1 MIFQMNS
8 MMLWRLVPIGL
19 LVSPHTLGKGH
30 HRTITMSFDPAAM
43 ILPIVTQ
50 KNETKEHNY
59 SSSDDGKWEIEKVA
73 LLKQFREL
81 NDQMRTQ
88 KLIDSERAS
97 QRQKEVNE
105 LNSLV
110 STLKQEIQDNIPIQ
124 NGYEA
129 PPDVLS
135 NNIQPG
141 IASEHPNWWRLAFF
155 ICSLIFIVVFVMMSC
170 ARDEK
175 TSTPI
180 AQLLT
185 CAPVSYSEA
194 EDETSAALQSK
205 DKKSSSSARAQ
216 KDRLISTIREKH
228 DKLVIN
234 EESSKATVLQLR
246 EQLSALDNE
255 VTSLASQKLEN
266 ATKMAELEGRI
277 KSENLR
283 AESLVKERDQLK
295 ASLADLTVTADKQKI
310 IVESNKKRIAD
321 LTKEHEKLSGGSRG
335 LESSIADQ
343 KKKAAS
349 DAVKILDLKKE
360 LAVYQEKEE
369 RDQQLLSTIRGQRDE
384 LLQTEAAF
392 EQKVVELEERILTLN
407 TEASSLLALKLENEV
422 KLAELEDRVKEGNAL
437 VGSLTLERDSIVA
450 AKTILEAS
458 YAKQSSW
465 AESSKK
471 LLVDLQ
477 SDRDHLHKK
486 SLGLEVVVR
495 ALRIE
500 SDNKITELEKQLF
513 TQGQKKAESDREL
526 LVLIHEKRDELVMT
540 EEISNIYIQLR
551 KKNVELAAL
560 TAAKAT
566 GDTRLAQ
573 LEDSLKKEK
582 SLSAGLSSEK
592 EQLVESV
599 ATLEALNA
607 KQVAIVDTNSKVVAV
622 LTKERDDLIVGRASA
637 DKIIKELLG
646 QVETEKA
653 HLKQVLLA
661 QEVRDNENMRNL
673 QCLHEATE
681 RKGLLEVTAG
691 ELKDQ
696 VGELEAQRDRLRVK
710 AAHARFGARQEGTI
724 TKPASFRSQ
733 TNTAFDLFSTE
744 LDGDMADA
752 DDHDFD
758 LSEDSD
764 SDNSGVGMGIFT
776 KANKSPI
783 TRLTGSEY
791 GSDLDRS
798 YRSDTDERERLTP
811 RKTDVDPPSVLQ
823 AAYLDS
829 VSDAEKQK
837 NRVVRQMFRDMD
849 AVTVSDEDE
858 NINVNI
864 EKRETVD
871 SAPEKAEKT
880 VNQVTPEKA
889 PYSAFSSMFF
899 KAST

>member
-1 MIFQMNS
+1 MIFQMNT

-30 HRTITMSFDPAAM
+30 HRTITMTFDPSSM
-43 ILPIVTQ
+43 ILPIVAQ

-97 QRQKEVNE
+97 LRQKEVNE
-105 LNSLV
+105 LSSLV

-124 NGYEA
+124 NGYDA
-129 PPDVLS
+129 PPDVIS
-135 NNIQPG
+135 NNIQSG
-141 IASEHPNWWRLAFF
+141 IATEHPNWWRLAFF
-155 ICSLIFIVVFVMMSC
+155 ICSLIFIVVFMIMGCS
-170 ARDEK
+170 RDDK

-185 CAPVSYSEA
+185 CAPVSYSEVD
-194 EDETSAALQSK
+194 DESSAALQSK
-205 DKKSSSSARAQ
+205 GNKSGSSAGAQ
-216 KDRLISTIREKH
+216 NDKMLSTIREKH

-234 EESSKATVLQLR
+234 EESSRATVLQLR
-246 EQLSALDNE
+246 DQLSALDNE

-266 ATKMAELEGRI
+266 ATQMAELEGRI
-277 KSENLR
+277 KAENLR
-283 AESLVKERDQLK
+283 AEGLVKDRDQLK
-295 ASLADLTVTADKQKI
+295 TSLADLTVTADKQKI

-321 LTKEHEKLSGGSRG
+321 LTKEHEKLSGGSKS
-335 LESSIADQ
+335 LEASIAEQ
-343 KKKAAS
+343 KKKSAS
-349 DAVKILDLKKE
+349 DAAKIVDLKKE
-360 LAVYQEKEE
+360 LAAHQEKESK
-369 RDQQLLSTIRGQRDE
+369 DQQLLLTIKGQRDE
-384 LLQTEAAF
+384 LLKTEAAF
-392 EQKVVELEERILTLN
+392 EQKVVELEERILSLN
-407 TEASSLLALKLENEV
+407 TEASSLLALKAENEV
-422 KLAELEDRVKEGNAL
+422 KLAELEDRVKESTIL
-437 VGSLTLERDSIVA
+437 VESLTIERDSIVA
-450 AKTILEAS
+450 AKATLEVS

-465 AESSKK
+465 AESSKR

-486 SLGLEVVVR
+486 SLGLEVVVK

-500 SDNKITELEKQLF
+500 TDNKITELEKQLF

-560 TAAKAT
+560 TAAKAQ

-582 SLSAGLSSEK
+582 SLSAGLISEK
-592 EQLVESV
+592 EQLVECV
-599 ATLEALNA
+599 ATLESLNA
-607 KQVAIVDTNSKVVAV
+607 KQVAIADTNAKFVAV

-637 DKIIKELLG
+637 DKIIKELLD

-653 HLKQVLLA
+653 HLKHVLLA
-661 QEVRDNENMRNL
+661 QEVRDTENMRNL
-673 QCLHEATE
+673 QCLQEATE
-681 RKGLLEVTAG
+681 RKSLLEASAG

-710 AAHARFGARQEGTI
+710 AAHARFGARQEGMI
-724 TKPASFRSQ
+724 NKPASFRSQ
-733 TNTAFDLFSTE
+733 TNTAFDLFSTD

-776 KANKSPI
+776 RANKSPI
-783 TRLTGSEY
+783 TRLTGSDC

-798 YRSDTDERERLTP
+798 YRSDADERERLTP
-811 RKTDVDPPSVLQ
+811 RKSDVDPTPVLQ
-823 AAYLDS
+823 AAQSDS

-849 AVTVSDEDE
+849 SVTVSDEDE
-858 NINVNI
+858 NSNMNI
-864 EKRETVD
+864 EKKDTSD
-871 SAPEKAEKT
+871 SVPEKIEKT
-880 VNQVTPEKA
+880 VNQVTPEKV